1 MMDWSDDGDGGAD
14 LVPGYAHPYSRGPYL
29 TTNAT
34 KDTDN
39 SVISLY
45 DYFLTTRT
53 NAVSTSRI
61 CAPHRWISIPFRA
74 TCLSLK

>member
-34 KDTDN
+34 KDTDDC
-39 SVISLY
+39 Y
-45 DYFLTTRT
+45 LTTRT
-53 NAVSTSRI
+53 NGILAANGI
-61 CAPHRWISIPFRA
+61 LI
-74 TCLSLK
+74 